1 VRTRPGTKLGVQ
13 AINGSTLLEIRM
25 TVLPRIPAL
34 PHTRP
39 PFDALTIALHWST
52 LFLILGLLGT
62 ALLHSETRDRSLAEF
77 LLHIHRSVG
86 VTIWA
91 LTALRLGWRL
101 TRARMPAFPV
111 SMTTSHR
118 LIVRLSEYGLYAL
131 LLFQPGTGLGQTL
144 LRGRPFEVFG
154 WNAPA
159 IFAKDLRLAGAFQE
173 AHELGAWCLIAL
185 ASMHALAALI
195 HHFILR
201 DDVLETMAPALRRR
215 VAPSQSLLRSQ
226 TGRSLID

>member
-1 VRTRPGTKLGVQ
+1 
-13 AINGSTLLEIRM
+13 M
-25 TVLPRIPAL
+25 TDNSAL

-39 PFDALTIALHWST
+39 PFDALTIALHWGT
-52 LFLILGLLGT
+52 LLLILCSLGT
-62 ALLHSETRDRSLAEF
+62 ALLHSETRDHSSAQF

-101 TRARMPAFPV
+101 TRARMPAFPM

-131 LLFQPGTGLGQTL
+131 LLLQPGTGLGQTL
-144 LRGRPFEVFG
+144 LQGRPFEVFG
-154 WNAPA
+154 WIVPA
-159 IFAKDLRLAGAFQE
+159 ILARDLQLSGAFQE
-173 AHELGAWCLIAL
+173 AHELGGWCLIVL

-215 VAPSQSLLRSQ
+215 VAPSRSLLRPQ
-226 TGRSLID
+226 TGRSLTD

>member
-1 VRTRPGTKLGVQ
+1 
-13 AINGSTLLEIRM
+13 M
-25 TVLPRIPAL
+25 TVIPRISAL

-62 ALLHSETRDRSLAEF
+62 ALLHNETHDRSPAGL
-77 LLHIHRSVG
+77 LLHIHRSLG

-118 LIVRLSEYGLYAL
+118 LIVHLSEYGLYAL
-131 LLFQPGTGLGQTL
+131 LLCQPGTGLGQTL
-144 LRGRPFEVFG
+144 LQGRPFEVFG

-159 IFAKDLRLAGAFQE
+159 IFAKDLPLAGDFRE

-185 ASMHALAALI
+185 AGMHALAALI

-215 VAPSQSLLRSQ
+215 VAPSRSFLRTQ
-226 TGRSLID
+226 TGRSLTD

>member
-1 VRTRPGTKLGVQ
+1 
-13 AINGSTLLEIRM
+13 M
-25 TVLPRIPAL
+25 TADSAL

-52 LFLILGLLGT
+52 LLLILGSLGT
-62 ALLHSETRDRSLAEF
+62 ALLHSETRDHSSAQF
-77 LLHIHRSVG
+77 LLHMHRSVG

-101 TRARMPAFPV
+101 TRARMPHFPM
-111 SMTTSHR
+111 SMTASHR

-131 LLFQPGTGLGQTL
+131 LLLQPGTGLGQSL
-144 LRGRPFEVFG
+144 LQGRSFEVFG
-154 WNAPA
+154 WNVPA
-159 IFAKDLRLAGAFQE
+159 IFARDLQLSAAFQE
-173 AHELGAWCLIAL
+173 AHELGAWCLIVL
-185 ASMHALAALI
+185 AGMHASAALI

-215 VAPSQSLLRSQ
+215 VAPSRSLQRPQTSRSLL
-226 TGRSLID
+226 D

>member
-1 VRTRPGTKLGVQ
+1 VRACPGTQLGVR
-13 AINGSTLLEIRM
+13 AINGSILLEIPM
-25 TVLPRIPAL
+25 TVLPRNPAL

-52 LFLILGLLGT
+52 LLLILGLLGT
-62 ALLHSETRDRSLAEF
+62 ALLHSETRDHSLAQF
-77 LLHIHRSVG
+77 LLHIHRSIG

-101 TRARMPAFPV
+101 TRARMPAFPM

-118 LIVRLSEYGLYAL
+118 LMVRLSEYGLYGL

-144 LRGRPFEVFG
+144 LQGRPFEVFG
-154 WNAPA
+154 WNVPA
-159 IFAKDLRLAGAFQE
+159 TFAKDLRLSGAFQE
-173 AHELGAWCLIAL
+173 AHELGGWCLIVL

-215 VAPSQSLLRSQ
+215 LVPSRSLLRSQ
-226 TGRSLID
+226 GSRSLVD

>member
-1 VRTRPGTKLGVQ
+1 
-13 AINGSTLLEIRM
+13 M
-25 TVLPRIPAL
+25 TVVPRSSAL
-34 PHTRP
+34 QHTRP

-62 ALLHSETRDRSLAEF
+62 ALLHNETRDHSLAGL
-77 LLHIHRSVG
+77 LLHIHRSLG

-111 SMTTSHR
+111 SMTASHR

-144 LRGRPFEVFG
+144 LQGRPFEVFG

-159 IFAKDLRLAGAFQE
+159 IFAKDLPLAGAFRE

-185 ASMHALAALI
+185 VSMHALAALI

-215 VAPSQSLLRSQ
+215 VAPSRSLLRPQ

>member
-1 VRTRPGTKLGVQ
+1 MTMVPRT
-13 AINGSTLLEIRM
+13 S
-25 TVLPRIPAL
+25 AL
-34 PHTRP
+34 QHTRP
-39 PFDALTIALHWST
+39 PFDALTITLHWST

-62 ALLHSETRDRSLAEF
+62 AVLYNETRDRSVAGL
-77 LLHIHRSVG
+77 LLHIHRSLG

-144 LRGRPFEVFG
+144 LQGRRFEVFG

-159 IFAKDLRLAGAFQE
+159 ILAKDLPLAGAFQE

-185 ASMHALAALI
+185 TSMHAFAALV

-201 DDVLETMAPALRRR
+201 DDVLETMAPVLRRR
-215 VAPSQSLLRSQ
+215 VAPFRSLLRSQ
-226 TGRSLID
+226 TGRSVID

>member
-1 VRTRPGTKLGVQ
+1 MRASPGSMLGAQ
-13 AINGSTLLEIRM
+13 AIHHSTLLETRM
-25 TVLPRIPAL
+25 TVLPRISAL

-62 ALLHSETRDRSLAEF
+62 ALLHNETRDLSLAGL
-77 LLHIHRSVG
+77 LLHIHRSLG

-111 SMTTSHR
+111 SMTASHR

-144 LRGRPFEVFG
+144 LQGRPFEVFG
-154 WNAPA
+154 RIVPA
-159 IFAKDLRLAGAFQE
+159 IFAKDLPLAGDFRE
-173 AHELGAWCLIAL
+173 AHQLGAWCLIAL
-185 ASMHALAALI
+185 AGMHAFAALI

-215 VAPSQSLLRSQ
+215 AAPSRSLLRSQ